1 MQVRTADIPEGG
13 GGSLGVAPPLV
24 TQAACLVQPHPGTL
38 NVKLGDT
45 LDFESLLWT
54 RSGAHGNLWHEAHC
68 PVPAQITDFHVG
80 KYSLK
85 SLNNIKV

>member
-1 MQVRTADIPEGG
+1 MGRL
-13 GGSLGVAPPLV
+13 LGIAPPFV
-24 TQAACLVQPHPGTL
+24 TEVACLVQSHPGTL

-45 LDFESLLWT
+45 LDFEKLLWT

-68 PVPAQITDFHVG
+68 MVPAQITDFHVG

-85 SLNNIKV
+85 SLNDIKV